1 MYRRILVPVDGSPA
15 ARAGLDEAI
24 RLAGLTGAELRL
36 VHVLD
41 AAAHASGFET
51 GAVYCNEVVPLMK
64 QIGGRVL
71 DDAKERCRQS
81 GVKAEG
87 LLIETIAD
95 RVCKLVVAQANDWG
109 AELIVIGTHG
119 RRGAERLMLGSDA
132 EQIVRLSPVPVLL
145 VRALEEGVLD
155 GALDPPGARRRTA
168 WPLRPQS
175 DS

>member
-15 ARAGLDEAI
+15 SGAGLDEAI

-51 GAVYCNEVVPLMK
+51 GAVYCNEVVPRMK
-64 QIGGRVL
+64 QIGGRLL
-71 DDAKERCRQS
+71 DGARERCRRS
-81 GVKAEG
+81 GLEAEAV
-87 LLIETIAD
+87 LLETLAD
-95 RVCKLVVAQANDWG
+95 RVCTLVVAQASDWG
-109 AELIVIGTHG
+109 AELIVVGTHG
-119 RRGAERLMLGSDA
+119 RRGADRLIRGSDA

-145 VRALEEGVLD
+145 VRAPEEGALD
-155 GALDPPGARRRTA
+155 GAPGLPGARRRTA
-168 WPLRPQS
+168 WPLRLRR

>member
-1 MYRRILVPVDGSPA
+1 MYRRILVPVDSSPA
-15 ARAGLDEAI
+15 ALAGLDEAI
-24 RLAGLTGAELRL
+24 RLAGLTGGELRL

-41 AAAHASGFET
+41 AAVHASGFET
-51 GAVYCNEVVPLMK
+51 GAVYCNEIVPLMR

-71 DDAKERCRQS
+71 DDAKERCRRS

-87 LLIETIAD
+87 LLLGTIAD

-145 VRALEEGVLD
+145 VRAPEEEARD
-155 GALDPPGARRRTA
+155 AALDRPGARRRTA
-168 WPLRPQS
+168 WPLRRQPGS
-175 DS
+175 

>member
-1 MYRRILVPVDGSPA
+1 MYKRILVPVDASPA
-15 ARAGLDEAI
+15 SRAGLDQAI
-24 RLAGLTGAELRL
+24 RLAELTGGELRL

-41 AAAHASGFET
+41 AAAHASGYET
-51 GAVYCNEVVPLMK
+51 AAVYCNEVVPRMK
-64 QIGGRVL
+64 QAGARVL
-71 DDAKERCRQS
+71 DACKERCQRS

-87 LLIETIAD
+87 LLLETLAN
-95 RVCKLVVAQANDWG
+95 RVCDLVVAHARDWG

-119 RRGAERLMLGSDA
+119 WRGADRLMRGSDA

-145 VRALEEGVLD
+145 VRAPEERALD

-175 DS
+175 GS